1 MKRIVTLLATCWVL
15 QKAMAAF
22 IPAGTVLYFDASRA
36 WSAESAIEACFI
48 VDNPADEQCI
58 AMTPV
63 PGENHIW
70 QATAPSPGPWTY
82 VVFRTATG
90 LTTDNLVWSGN
101 QILYAVT
108 CDDCGTGKHAQ
119 GQWQFFIPMPDAAP
133 STMGISYTDSLVC
146 EQMADSV
153 ISISIGSSTDYMD
166 YQWFAY
172 TGSKWT
178 RISGSPESMLAALPS
193 DTEQDIWF
201 LFSGERLTKAGSG
214 VVNGDFEQG
223 NIGFDSD
230 YAYRTP
236 SGNNTLYD
244 EGVYTITTAVN
255 LVHSEAPSPAC
266 SHDHTTGSGKMMA
279 VNGGSD
285 VNKTVWQQ
293 TVRGLQTYTS
303 YVFSAWVMNWD
314 KGNDALAQLEFSIN
328 SQLQGGRVSPQGGYG
343 HWTQVYAVWN
353 SGQADTATIR
363 LVNFQAAAYGNDFAI
378 DDISLSELVTENR
391 LFHFSFKACEPPL
404 PECTNDLVYRKWD
417 DVLFCDNHDSTLVS
431 WQWYLDSVAIEG
443 ATKQFLYMPD
453 GMAPG
458 EYYVIAR
465 CVDGGLKVS
474 CPITFEEAPRSAVS
488 SPKIPSQVAKK
499 EPIRIQMNGRSAELN
514 IYDMM
519 GRRRLLTYT
528 RGEDIE
534 LPHHLDNGMYII
546 LLQMGDE
553 SVAQRIRVW

>member
-1 MKRIVTLLATCWVL
+1 MKRIFTLLAACWVM

-48 VDNPADEQCI
+48 VDNPSDEQCI
-58 AMTPV
+58 AMTLV

-70 QATAPSPGPWTY
+70 QAVAPSPGPWTY

-90 LTTDNLVWSGN
+90 LKTDTLVWSGN

-108 CDDCGTGKHAQ
+108 CDDCGTDKHAQ
-119 GQWQFFIPMPDAAP
+119 GQWRFFIPMPAAAP
-133 STMGISYTDSLVC
+133 SSMGISYTDSLVC

-153 ISISIGSSTDYMD
+153 ISISIGSSPDYMD

-172 TGSKWT
+172 TASAWT
-178 RISGSPESMLAALPS
+178 RIEGTPEKMIASLPA
-193 DTEQDIWF
+193 DTAQDIWF
-201 LFSGERLTKAGSG
+201 LFTGLRVKSDGVG

-223 NIGFDSD
+223 NTGFYTD
-230 YAYRTP
+230 YSYRTP
-236 SGNNTLYD
+236 VDDHTLYD
-244 EGVYTITTAVN
+244 EGAYTVTNDVRQ
-255 LVHSEAPSPAC
+255 VHTSAPSPAC
-266 SHDHTTGSGKMMA
+266 SHDHTTGSGMMMA

-293 TVRGLQTYTS
+293 TVMELNPQTS

-314 KGNDALAQLEFSIN
+314 QENSNMAKLEFSIN
-328 SQLQGGRVSPQGGYG
+328 GQLQGGRVSPQGGYG

-353 SGQADTATIR
+353 SGTSDQANIR
-363 LVNFQAAAYGNDFAI
+363 LVNFQDASYGNDFAI

-391 LFHFSFKACEPPL
+391 LFHFSFKACDPPL
-404 PECTNDLVYRKWD
+404 PECTNDLVYRKWN

-465 CVDGGLKVS
+465 CVDGQLKVS

-488 SPKIPSQVAKK
+488 SPKIPSNVAKN

-514 IYDMM
+514 IYDIM
-519 GRRRLLTYT
+519 GRRHILTYT

-546 LLQMGDE
+546 LLQMGNE

>member
-1 MKRIVTLLATCWVL
+1 MKRIFTLLATCWVI

-22 IPAGTVLYFDASRA
+22 IPAGTVLYLDASKA
-36 WSAESAIEACFI
+36 WTNETSITARFSSDGMSAQE
-48 VDNPADEQCI
+48 V
-58 AMTPV
+58 AMTRTA
-63 PGENHIW
+63 GEQHIW
-70 QATAPSPGPWTY
+70 QVSAPTPGPWTVVTFQSISGYQTAELIWGGYQSLY
-82 VVFRTATG
+82 V
-90 LTTDNLVWSGN
+90 
-101 QILYAVT
+101 VT
-108 CDDCGTGKHAQ
+108 CDACGS
-119 GQWQFFIPMPDAAP
+119 GQKAAGEWRYFTP
-133 STMGISYTDSLVC
+133 LPEQNPGQLGIDYTDSIVC
-146 EQMADSV
+146 ADLADSTITLSV
-153 ISISIGSSTDYMD
+153 GTTQDYL
-166 YQWFAY
+166 YSQWFAY
-172 TGSKWT
+172 TASAWT
-178 RISGSPESMLAALPS
+178 RIEGTPEKMIASLPA
-193 DTEQDIWF
+193 DTAQDIWF
-201 LFSGERLTKAGSG
+201 LFTGLHVKKDGVG

-223 NIGFDSD
+223 NTGFYTD
-230 YAYRTP
+230 YSYRTP
-236 SGNNTLYD
+236 VDDHTLYD
-244 EGVYTITTAVN
+244 EGVYTITNDVRQ
-255 LVHSEAPSPAC
+255 VHTSAPSPAC
-266 SHDHTTGSGKMMA
+266 SHDHTTGSGMMMA

-293 TVRGLQTYTS
+293 TVMGLNPQTS

-314 KGNDALAQLEFSIN
+314 QENSNMAKLEFSIN
-328 SQLQGGRVSPQGGYG
+328 GQLQGGRVSPQGGYG

-353 SGQADTATIR
+353 SGTSDQANIR
-363 LVNFQAAAYGNDFAI
+363 LVNFQDASYGNDFAV

-391 LFHFSFKACEPPL
+391 LFRFSFKSCDPPL
-404 PECTNDLVYRKWD
+404 PECTNDLVYRKWN

-465 CVDGGLKVS
+465 CVDGQLKVS

-488 SPKIPSQVAKK
+488 SPKIPSHVAKK

-519 GRRRLLTYT
+519 GRRRLLIYT

-546 LLQMGDE
+546 LLQMGNE

>member
-1 MKRIVTLLATCWVL
+1 MKRIFTLLATCWVM

-22 IPAGTVLYFDASRA
+22 IPAGTMLYLDASKA
-36 WSAESAIEACFI
+36 WTNETSITARFSSDGMSAQE
-48 VDNPADEQCI
+48 V
-58 AMTPV
+58 AMTRTA
-63 PGENHIW
+63 GEQHIW
-70 QATAPSPGPWTY
+70 QVSAPTPGPWTVVTFQSISGYQTAELIWGGYQSLY
-82 VVFRTATG
+82 V
-90 LTTDNLVWSGN
+90 
-101 QILYAVT
+101 VT
-108 CDDCGTGKHAQ
+108 CDACGS
-119 GQWQFFIPMPDAAP
+119 GQKAAGEWRYFTP
-133 STMGISYTDSLVC
+133 LPEQNPGQLEIDYTDSIVC
-146 EQMADSV
+146 ADLADSTITLSV
-153 ISISIGSSTDYMD
+153 GTTRDYL
-166 YQWFAY
+166 YSQWFAY
-172 TGSKWT
+172 TASAWT
-178 RISGSPESMLAALPS
+178 RIEGTPEKMIASLPA
-193 DTEQDIWF
+193 DTAQDIWF
-201 LFSGERLTKAGSG
+201 LFTGLHVKKDGVG

-223 NIGFDSD
+223 NTGFYTD
-230 YAYRTP
+230 YSYRTP
-236 SGNNTLYD
+236 VDDHTLYD
-244 EGVYTITTAVN
+244 EGAYTITNDVRQ
-255 LVHSEAPSPAC
+255 VHTSAPSPAC
-266 SHDHTTGSGKMMA
+266 SHDHTTGSGMMMA

-293 TVRGLQTYTS
+293 TVMGLNPQTS

-314 KGNDALAQLEFSIN
+314 QENSNMAKLEFSIN
-328 SQLQGGRVSPQGGYG
+328 GQLQGGRVSPQGGYG

-353 SGQADTATIR
+353 SGTSDQANIR
-363 LVNFQAAAYGNDFAI
+363 LVNFQNASYGNDFAV

-391 LFHFSFKACEPPL
+391 LFRFSFKSCDPPL
-404 PECTNDLVYRKWD
+404 PECTNDLVYRKWN

-465 CVDGGLKVS
+465 CVDGQLKVS

-488 SPKIPSQVAKK
+488 SPKIPSHVAKK

-519 GRRRLLTYT
+519 GRRRLLIYT
-528 RGEDIE
+528 HGEDIE
-534 LPHHLDNGMYII
+534 LPHYLDNGMYII

>member
-1 MKRIVTLLATCWVL
+1 MKRIFTLLATCWVM

-22 IPAGTVLYFDASRA
+22 IPAGTMLYLDASKA
-36 WSAESAIEACFI
+36 WTNETSITARFSSDGMSAQE
-48 VDNPADEQCI
+48 V
-58 AMTPV
+58 AMTRTA
-63 PGENHIW
+63 GEQHIW
-70 QATAPSPGPWTY
+70 QVSAPTPGPWTVVTFQSISGYQTAELIWGGYQSLY
-82 VVFRTATG
+82 V
-90 LTTDNLVWSGN
+90 
-101 QILYAVT
+101 VT
-108 CDDCGTGKHAQ
+108 CDACGS
-119 GQWQFFIPMPDAAP
+119 GQKAAGEWRYFTP
-133 STMGISYTDSLVC
+133 LPEQNPGQLGIDYTDSIVC
-146 EQMADSV
+146 SDLADSTITLSV
-153 ISISIGSSTDYMD
+153 GTTQDYL
-166 YQWFAY
+166 YSQWFAF
-172 TGSKWT
+172 TASAWT
-178 RISGSPESMLAALPS
+178 RIEGTPEKMIASLPA
-193 DTEQDIWF
+193 DTAQDIWF
-201 LFSGERLTKAGSG
+201 LFTGLLVKKDGVG

-223 NIGFDSD
+223 NTGFYTD
-230 YAYRTP
+230 YSYRTP
-236 SGNNTLYD
+236 VDDHTLYD
-244 EGVYTITTAVN
+244 EGAYTITNDVRQ
-255 LVHSEAPSPAC
+255 VHTSAPSPAC
-266 SHDHTTGSGKMMA
+266 SHDHTTGSGMMMA

-293 TVRGLQTYTS
+293 TVMGLNPQTS

-314 KGNDALAQLEFSIN
+314 QENSNMAKLEFSIN
-328 SQLQGGRVSPQGGYG
+328 GQLQGGRVSPQGGYG

-353 SGQADTATIR
+353 SGTSDQANIR
-363 LVNFQAAAYGNDFAI
+363 LVNFQDASYGNDFAV

-391 LFHFSFKACEPPL
+391 LFHFSFKSCDPPL
-404 PECTNDLVYRKWD
+404 PECTNDLVYRKWN

-465 CVDGGLKVS
+465 CVDGQLKVS

-488 SPKIPSQVAKK
+488 SPKIPSHVAKK

-534 LPHHLDNGMYII
+534 LPHYLDNGMYII
-546 LLQMGDE
+546 LLQMGNE

>member
-1 MKRIVTLLATCWVL
+1 MKRIFTLLATCWVM

-22 IPAGTVLYFDASRA
+22 IPAGTMLYLDASKA
-36 WSAESAIEACFI
+36 WTNETSITARFSSDGMSAQE
-48 VDNPADEQCI
+48 V
-58 AMTPV
+58 AMTRTA
-63 PGENHIW
+63 GEQHIW
-70 QATAPSPGPWTY
+70 QVSAPTPGPWTVVTFQSISGYQTAELIWGGYQSLY
-82 VVFRTATG
+82 V
-90 LTTDNLVWSGN
+90 
-101 QILYAVT
+101 VT
-108 CDDCGTGKHAQ
+108 CDACGS
-119 GQWQFFIPMPDAAP
+119 GQKAAGEWRYFTP
-133 STMGISYTDSLVC
+133 LPEQNPGQLGIDYTDSIVC
-146 EQMADSV
+146 SDLADSTITLSV
-153 ISISIGSSTDYMD
+153 GTTQDYL
-166 YQWFAY
+166 YSQWFAF
-172 TGSKWT
+172 TASAWT
-178 RISGSPESMLAALPS
+178 RIEGTPERMIASLPA
-193 DTEQDIWF
+193 DTAQDIWF
-201 LFSGERLTKAGSG
+201 LFTGLLVKKDGVG

-223 NIGFDSD
+223 NTGFYTD
-230 YAYRTP
+230 YSYRTP
-236 SGNNTLYD
+236 VDDHTLYD
-244 EGVYTITTAVN
+244 EGAYTITNDVRQ
-255 LVHSEAPSPAC
+255 VHTSAPSPAC
-266 SHDHTTGSGKMMA
+266 SHDHTTGSGMMMA

-293 TVRGLQTYTS
+293 TVMGLNPQTS

-314 KGNDALAQLEFSIN
+314 QENSNMAKLEFSIN
-328 SQLQGGRVSPQGGYG
+328 GQLQGGRVSPQGGYG

-353 SGQADTATIR
+353 SGTSDQANIR
-363 LVNFQAAAYGNDFAI
+363 LVNFQDASYGNDFAV

-391 LFHFSFKACEPPL
+391 LFHFSFKSCDPPL
-404 PECTNDLVYRKWD
+404 PECTNDLVYRKWN

-465 CVDGGLKVS
+465 CVDGQLKVS

-488 SPKIPSQVAKK
+488 SPKIPSHVAKK

-534 LPHHLDNGMYII
+534 LPHYLDNGMYII
-546 LLQMGDE
+546 LLQMGNE

>member
-1 MKRIVTLLATCWVL
+1 MKRIFTLLATCWVL

-22 IPAGTVLYFDASRA
+22 IPAGIVLYFDASRA

-48 VDNPADEQCI
+48 VDNPSDEQCI
-58 AMTPV
+58 MMTLV
-63 PGENHIW
+63 PGENHLW

-90 LTTDNLVWSGN
+90 LKTDTLVWSGN

-108 CDDCGTGKHAQ
+108 CDDCGTDKHAQ
-119 GQWQFFIPMPDAAP
+119 GQWQFFIPMPAAAP
-133 STMGISYTDSLVC
+133 SSMGISYTDSLVC

-153 ISISIGSSTDYMD
+153 ISISIGSSPDYMD

-178 RISGSPESMLAALPS
+178 RISGSPESMTASLPS

-201 LFSGERLTKAGSG
+201 LFAGERVTKAGSG
-214 VVNGDFEQG
+214 VINGDFEQG
-223 NIGFDSD
+223 NTSFLTD
-230 YAYRTP
+230 YTYRTP
-236 SGNNTLYD
+236 AGNNTLYD
-244 EGVYTITTAVN
+244 EGVYTITTDVN
-255 LVHSEAPSPAC
+255 QVHSSAPSPAC

-293 TVRGLQTYTS
+293 TVRGLHAYTS

-314 KGNDALAQLEFSIN
+314 QENLAMAQLEFSIN

-353 SGQADTATIR
+353 SGKADTATIR
-363 LVNFQAAAYGNDFAI
+363 LVNFQDAAYGNDFAI

-391 LFHFSFKACEPPL
+391 LFHFSFKSCDPPL
-404 PECTNDLVYRKWD
+404 PECTNDLVYRKWN
-417 DVLFCDNHDSTLVS
+417 DVLFCDNHDSTLV
-431 WQWYLDSVAIEG
+431 
-443 ATKQFLYMPD
+443 MPD

-465 CVDGGLKVS
+465 CVDGELKVS

-488 SPKIPSQVAKK
+488 SPKIPSHVAKK

-514 IYDMM
+514 IYDIM

-534 LPHHLDNGMYII
+534 LPHSLDNGMYII
-546 LLQMGDE
+546 LLQMGNE